1 VENHDFSSPASRL
14 GLTQN
19 EYNTCA
25 STPRGGSISYDFCD
39 RVGFYAD
46 PHPYLGYL
54 HSGSNDAYQPG
65 FTQSNA
71 PSFLPSVRTPF
82 EVVDQ
87 ATDPASLA
95 ARAAVEG
102 GARIWR
108 VGTTGRSNAADAQF
122 WSLEHPSTPGFAER
136 HGIPPENVLQTDFIE
151 SAVVP
156 PGTPFVTRQAPGVG
170 PNPGGG
176 IEVVVPE
183 GSVTMCGFSI
193 TGGC

>member
-1 VENHDFSSPASRL
+1 M
-14 GLTQN
+14 
-19 EYNTCA
+19 
-25 STPRGGSISYDFCD
+25 
-39 RVGFYAD
+39 
-46 PHPYLGYL
+46 
-54 HSGSNDAYQPG
+54 
-65 FTQSNA
+65 
-71 PSFLPSVRTPF
+71 RTPYGIAGQGA
-82 EVVDQ
+82 D
-87 ATDPASLA
+87 AASLA
-95 ARAAVEG
+95 ARADVAG

-136 HGIPPENVLQTDFIE
+136 YGIPPENVLQTDFIE

-170 PNPGGG
+170 SNSGDG

>member
-1 VENHDFSSPASRL
+1 M
-14 GLTQN
+14 
-19 EYNTCA
+19 
-25 STPRGGSISYDFCD
+25 
-39 RVGFYAD
+39 
-46 PHPYLGYL
+46 
-54 HSGSNDAYQPG
+54 
-65 FTQSNA
+65 
-71 PSFLPSVRTPF
+71 RTPYGIAGQGA
-82 EVVDQ
+82 D
-87 ATDPASLA
+87 AASLA
-95 ARAAVEG
+95 ARADVAG

-136 HGIPPENVLQTDFIE
+136 YGIPPENVLQTDFIG

-170 PNPGGG
+170 SNSGGG